1 MISFI
6 TWKIIDLD
14 FVLVTVLTNW
24 WVAYDIWI
32 NELIYSKL
40 SIWEEVEFYTYH
52 HITENNQ
59 TLFGFLE
66 KSEKKVFSEIIKIS
80 GIWWKHAMQLLSL
93 WIDRISIAV
102 KNNDNKT
109 LESVKWVWK
118 KMAEKI
124 ILELKDK
131 DFWVKITENVLQKSN
146 NIDGELQSSI
156 KSTLTNMGYNPRDI
170 DKVLNDLPEEM
181 TDAWDI
187 IPYVIKS
194 LS

>member
-14 FVLVTVLTNW
+14 FVLVAVLTNW

-146 NIDGELQSSI
+146 NIDWELQSSI

-181 TDAWDI
+181 VDAWDI